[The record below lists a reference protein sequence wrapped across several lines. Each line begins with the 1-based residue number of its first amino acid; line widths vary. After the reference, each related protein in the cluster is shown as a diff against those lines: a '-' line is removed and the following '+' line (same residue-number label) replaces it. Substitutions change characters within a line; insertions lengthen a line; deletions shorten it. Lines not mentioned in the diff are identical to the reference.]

1 MIEQQFIEYIVKQL
15 VDNPDDV
22 VAERVVDER
31 GILLKLT
38 VSPDDLGRVIGKH
51 GATAQSLRSLLRAL
65 GTKNDSHY
73 NLRIIDVD
81 KEQADKFD
89 SEKTGEFTTG
99 NTEKVD
105 TVEISDPENVE
116 NETALAKKTREEL
129 AELDDLD
136 I

>member
-22 VAERVVDER
+22 VVERVVDER

>member
-1 MIEQQFIEYIVKQL
+1 MIEQQFIEYVVKQL
-15 VDNPDDV
+15 VDKPEAV
-22 VAERVVDER
+22 SVERVVDDR

-38 VSPDDLGRVIGKH
+38 VDADDLGRVIGKH
-51 GATAQSLRSLLRAL
+51 GATAQSLRNILRAL

-81 KEQADKFD
+81 KTD
-89 SEKTGEFTTG
+89 G
-99 NTEKVD
+99 NDAPQTETKAESTE
-105 TVEISDPENVE
+105 TVESVERSTSETVE
-116 NETALAKKTREEL
+116 NESDLAKKTREEL